1 MERFRIEVG
10 KQHDVK
16 PGNIVG
22 AIANEAGLDGQHI
35 GHIDIHSDYSL
46 VDLPIGMPK
55 EVFQD
60 LRKTRVCGQPLNI
73 SRLEQPGKNQHDGHK
88 AKKRRPADR

>member
-10 KQHDVK
+10 YQHDIK

-22 AIANEAGLDGQHI
+22 AIANEAGLDAQHI
-35 GHIDIHSDYSL
+35 GHIDIHTAFSL

-60 LRKTRVCGQPLNI
+60 LRKAWVCGQRLNI
-73 SRLEQPGKNQHDGHK
+73 SRLEQPGRKNKGGHK
-88 AKKRRPADR
+88 PKKRKKTG